1 MMNIFFFPES
11 KILETS
17 NIEEHIYRFFNYLT
31 FVGLVVFLIFTIGI
45 AIYFSMPL
53 SNPLNDPFIQLLL
66 HHQRF
71 QIPSTSLIVKESI
84 KQFNSQSSSVSS
96 LPDYHLGTI
105 FDSNMVTDGSR
116 SVTSTSDECNSIKSR
131 QNRRSYESLEFESPV
146 TMLFATPESQT
157 GNKYSRS
164 SNSIFDTNA
173 DNIYDSTTRSI
184 SFSSNINLTRQSR
197 RICIIT
203 AHPDDEVMFFSP
215 TILQLCEW
223 SNMSLP
229 TPPYSHILSGRAMP
243 IIDVYLL
250 CFTNGDAN
258 GLGKQRSKELFAS
271 ATTLGFYIDHI
282 ALIQEESL
290 FSDDPE
296 HVWDTQETMNRINS
310 FVLKWNLDVI
320 MTFDQYGISKHPN
333 HVALYR
339 AVKLYVDQ
347 TFHYRHV
354 LCFSLQTTNIIMKYT
369 GLLSLLLYPTASLIM
384 TFYYYFKRS
393 YSSTNGDFLTNYSYP
408 MFTFVANP
416 LDYIVKIWPAMRK
429 HKSQLVWFRYL
440 YMLSSMYL
448 FQNSFILI
456 EPNHFDGVIAA
467 NSIQN

>member
-1 MMNIFFFPES
+1 
-11 KILETS
+11 
-17 NIEEHIYRFFNYLT
+17 
-31 FVGLVVFLIFTIGI
+31 
-45 AIYFSMPL
+45 MPL

-71 QIPSTSLIVKESI
+71 QISSPQLIETESM
-84 KQFNSQSSSVSS
+84 KQSSSQSSSASS
-96 LPDYHLGTI
+96 LPDYHFGTI
-105 FDSNMVTDGSR
+105 LDTNMAIDGPR
-116 SVTSTSDECNSIKSR
+116 SVTPTSDEYNSIRSR
-131 QNRRSYESLEFESPV
+131 HNRRSYESLEQNPKN
-146 TMLFATPESQT
+146 MLFTTPESCT
-157 GNKYSRS
+157 GNKYSMS
-164 SNSIFDTNA
+164 SNSTFDTSTN
-173 DNIYDSTTRSI
+173 NIYDSTTRSI
-184 SFSSNINLTRQSR
+184 SFSSNINLTRQRR
-197 RICIIT
+197 RICIVI

-229 TPPYSHILSGRAMP
+229 TPPFSHILSGRAMP

-250 CFTNGDAN
+250 CFTNGDAE

-271 ATTLGFYIDHI
+271 ATTLGFFIDHI

-290 FSDDPE
+290 FSDGPE
-296 HVWDTQETMNRINS
+296 HAWDIQETMNRIDA

-339 AVKLYVDQ
+339 AVTLYVNQ

-393 YSSTNGDFLTNYSYP
+393 YSSTNGDSLTNYPYP

-416 LDYIVKIWPAMRK
+416 FDYIMKIWPAMRK

-456 EPNHFDGVIAA
+456 EPNHLDTVVAT
-467 NSIQN
+467 NSMQN